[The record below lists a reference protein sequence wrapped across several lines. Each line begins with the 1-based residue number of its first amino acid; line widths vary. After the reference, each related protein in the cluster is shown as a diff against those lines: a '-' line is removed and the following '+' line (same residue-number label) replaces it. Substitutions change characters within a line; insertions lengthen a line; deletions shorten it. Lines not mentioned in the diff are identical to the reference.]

1 MAQQGT
7 WTEGDIS
14 ELAAGTLPT
23 HITQLLREI
32 RGLGSPVLDK
42 DDHVWL
48 RRAAE
53 SDAYA
58 MSTEFGVEHDK
69 TALVVESNV
78 FRYKPLLEP
87 LRVRVNPNT
96 KPRDVL
102 RLKLASAATGTDL
115 DISATPEVAREWGE
129 LGEQMRKS
137 SDRDFAEEIATAES
151 ARIRSLGDTP
161 DEFFEAAAR
170 SGSVILDQDVLPDG
184 RRELL
189 PLLLEQAVSTTEHRF
204 GYIHGLTP

>member
-1 MAQQGT
+1 MAG
-7 WTEGDIS
+7 EESYILKVRVASPDAL
-14 ELAAGTLPT
+14 E
-23 HITQLLREI
+23 QLLREI
-32 RGLGSPVLDK
+32 RGLGSPALSK

-87 LRVRVNPNT
+87 LRVRVSEGAN
-96 KPRDVL
+96 PRDLL
-102 RLKLASAATGTDL
+102 RLKLASAATGTEL
-115 DISATPEVAREWGE
+115 DISANPEVAREWGE
-129 LGEQMRKS
+129 LGEQMRTS
-137 SDRDFAEEIATAES
+137 SDRDFAEEIAIAQS
-151 ARIRSLGDTP
+151 VRVRSLGEAP
-161 DEFFEAAAR
+161 DEFYEAAAK

-189 PLLLEQAVSTTEHRF
+189 PLLLEQAISTTEHRF